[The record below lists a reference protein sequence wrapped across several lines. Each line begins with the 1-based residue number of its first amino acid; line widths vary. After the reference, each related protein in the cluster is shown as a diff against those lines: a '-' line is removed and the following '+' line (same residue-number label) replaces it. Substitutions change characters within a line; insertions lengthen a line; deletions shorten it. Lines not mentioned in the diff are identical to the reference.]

1 MEPTMKCT
9 FGAERE
15 ETMNKEG
22 LMNYI
27 KEEFPGVI
35 DSHWNWELLENIIDF
50 GIENKNYSVGQ
61 LMNFLDEMIPEVTLE
76 EIERFI

>member
-1 MEPTMKCT
+1 MRSTVYST
-9 FGAERE
+9 ERE

-27 KEEFPGVI
+27 KEEFSGVI
-35 DSHWNWELLENIIDF
+35 DNHWNWELLENIIDF

-61 LMNFLDEMIPEVTLE
+61 LANFLDEMIPEVTLE

>member
-1 MEPTMKCT
+1 
-9 FGAERE
+9 
-15 ETMNKEG
+15 MNKEG
-22 LMNYI
+22 LMKYI

-61 LMNFLDEMIPEVTLE
+61 LVNFLDKMIPELTLE
-76 EIERFI
+76 EIKRFI

>member
-1 MEPTMKCT
+1 MKCT
-9 FGAERE
+9 IHSAERVE
-15 ETMNKEG
+15 IMNKEG
-22 LMNYI
+22 LMKYI

-61 LMNFLDEMIPEVTLE
+61 LVNFLDEMIPEVTLE
-76 EIERFI
+76 EIGRFI

>member
-1 MEPTMKCT
+1 
-9 FGAERE
+9 
-15 ETMNKEG
+15 MNKEG
-22 LMNYI
+22 LMKYI

-61 LMNFLDEMIPEVTLE
+61 LVNFLDEIVPEVTLE
-76 EIERFI
+76 EIKRFI